1 MIREMVATMYRYNTW
16 ANDRI
21 LDTAAELS
29 ADEYRSPGG
38 ASFDSV
44 HDTLVHIMGAQW
56 LWLSRWKGTS
66 PTALPPAGAFA
77 DLGALRRRWAEIE
90 ANTQA
95 FLAALTEPQLERVIE
110 YRNFEGERWAYP
122 LWQQMLHQ
130 VNHGTQ
136 HRSEVAMLLTRFGHS
151 PGWLDFLY
159 FVDVAASPR

>member
-1 MIREMVATMYRYNTW
+1 MRELVATMYRYNTW

-21 LDTAAELS
+21 LDTAVELG

-56 LWLSRWKGTS
+56 LWLSRWKGVS
-66 PTALPPAGAFA
+66 PSALPPADGFA
-77 DLGALRRRWAEIE
+77 GLTALRRRWAEIE
-90 ANTQA
+90 ADTQA
-95 FLAALTEPQLERVIE
+95 FLAALTEPQLEHVIE

-159 FVDVAASPR
+159 FIDLTASPR

>member
-1 MIREMVATMYRYNTW
+1 MRELVATMYRYNTW
-16 ANDRI
+16 ANDRV
-21 LDTAAELS
+21 LDTAVELS

-44 HDTLVHIMGAQW
+44 HATLVHIMGAQW
-56 LWLSRWKGTS
+56 LWLSRWQGVS
-66 PTALPPAGAFA
+66 PSALPPADAFP
-77 DLGALRRRWAEIE
+77 DLTALRRRWAEIE
-90 ANTQA
+90 ADTQA
-95 FLAALTEPQLERVIE
+95 FLAALAEPQLERVIE

-159 FVDVAASPR
+159 FIDVAVSPR

>member
-1 MIREMVATMYRYNTW
+1 MRELVATMYRYNTW

-21 LDTAAELS
+21 LDTAVELS
-29 ADEYRSPGG
+29 ADEYRAAGG

-44 HDTLVHIMGAQW
+44 HATLVHIMGGQW
-56 LWLSRWKGTS
+56 LWLSRGQGAA
-66 PTALPPAGAFA
+66 PAALPPADAFP
-77 DLGALRRRWAEIE
+77 DLTAVRQRWAGIE
-90 ANTQA
+90 ADTQA
-95 FLAALTEPQLERVIE
+95 FLAALTEPHLERVIE

-159 FVDVAASPR
+159 FIDLTASPR

>member
-1 MIREMVATMYRYNTW
+1 MRELVATMYRYNTW

-21 LDTAAELS
+21 LDTAVELS
-29 ADEYRSPGG
+29 AEEYRAGGG

-44 HDTLVHIMGAQW
+44 HATLVHIMAAQW
-56 LWLSRWKGTS
+56 LWLSRWQGVS
-66 PTALPPAGAFA
+66 PSALPPADAFP
-77 DLGALRRRWAEIE
+77 DLTALRRRWAEIE
-90 ANTQA
+90 AATQA
-95 FLAALTEPQLERVIE
+95 FLAALTEPQLDRVIE
-110 YRNFEGERWAYP
+110 YRNFAGERWAYP

-159 FVDVAASPR
+159 FIDVAARPR

>member
-44 HDTLVHIMGAQW
+44 HETLVHIMGAQW

-66 PTALPPAGAFA
+66 PAALPPADAFA

-90 ANTQA
+90 ADTQA

-159 FVDVAASPR
+159 FIDVASSPR